1 MPHVPV
7 LLHEVIRVLSPK
19 KGEFFVDG
27 TFGSGGHSRAIAEAV
42 APGGMILG
50 IDRDPERIRDAEG
63 SRDFF
68 EKLSVSL
75 SLENVSYAEI
85 PEVLRRHGFRAPD
98 GILLDLGFSSMQ
110 IEDAARGFSFQE
122 NGPLDMRYDPNSGIS
137 AAEVVNTFGEEALR
151 DIILTYGEEP
161 AAGKIAESI
170 VTRRRKNRILTTFEL
185 RDAVI
190 AVKGFRKEGIL
201 HPATKTFQAI
211 RVYVNDEIGNLKT
224 FLSEFSKWISPGSR
238 IAVISFQGIEDT
250 AVKEAFRALVVSG
263 QAKAITKKP
272 IQAGEEELAENPRA
286 RSAKLRAISIQ

>member
-19 KGEFFVDG
+19 KGELFVDG
-27 TFGSGGHSRAIAEAV
+27 TFGGGGHARAIAEAV
-42 APGGMILG
+42 APQGTILG
-50 IDRDPERIRDAEG
+50 MDRDPERIRDAEH
-63 SRDFF
+63 SRAFF
-68 EKLSVSL
+68 EKISVPL
-75 SLENVSYAEI
+75 VLENASYTEI
-85 PEVLRRHGFRAPD
+85 PEALRKHGFRAAD

-170 VTRRRKNRILTTFEL
+170 VLRRRKNRILTTFEL

-190 AVKGFRKEGIL
+190 AAKGFRKEGIL

-211 RVYVNDEIGNLKT
+211 RVYVNDEIGSLKT
-224 FLSEFSKWISPGSR
+224 FLSEFPKWVSPGSR
-238 IAVISFQGIEDT
+238 VAVISFQGIEDA
-250 AVKEAFRALVVSG
+250 AVKDVFRALVASG
-263 QAKAITKKP
+263 RATAITKKP
-272 IQAGEEELAENPRA
+272 IQAGDEELKDNPRA